1 MAWFPSME
9 RKWYSITNDL
19 SSLNSICMFLDITWL
34 IIIQRQHNKKTPLN
48 IITATA
54 LICQHYGTFM
64 IGQWKYL
71 HGLIH
76 AQQSSKQCFTK
87 QLQRLGLATNNSP
100 SKMANIYIIS
110 HNLVIWRSYTLFE
123 LYIHLSN
130 IIP

>member
-1 MAWFPSME
+1 MAWFPPME
-9 RKWYSITNDL
+9 KSRFIPFCIKPQFNLYVSWYEMLDNNIKITWYKGLIEYHN
-19 SSLNSICMFLDITWL
+19 SNSLNLSTLW
-34 IIIQRQHNKKTPLN
+34 
-48 IITATA
+48 
-54 LICQHYGTFM
+54 
-64 IGQWKYL
+64 YL
-71 HGLIH
+71 YDWSVKVLTGLIH

-87 QLQRLGLATNNSP
+87 QPQRLGLARNISP